1 MHRILE
7 RYRATRYSY
16 LEVIFLASCISILTA
31 PSSKAQASE
40 TIGIGGTGSALTTMK
55 HIVEAYRRTG
65 SDLVANIVPNLG
77 SGGGIKAT
85 AAGAIDL
92 GLSARP
98 LKVDEQA
105 HAIMAHEVARTPLV
119 IATAAPKAPIN
130 ISQSE
135 LVGMIDGT
143 RFTWPDGSRLRYILR
158 PKTDAEHTLLSNLSP
173 QLATALD
180 KAHASQSMNIAA
192 TDQDA
197 ADTLEQIPG
206 SIGTTTLALIMS
218 EKRPLKILSLDGVRP
233 SVESIRDGRY
243 RLYKPLYLVTVLN
256 PKPQVRAIIAFI
268 ESAEGAQLLIDNG
281 YFAVKSTPSP

>member
-7 RYRATRYSY
+7 RYCVARYSC
-16 LEVIFLASCISILTA
+16 LAVIFLAPCISILTA

-40 TIGIGGTGSALTTMK
+40 TISIGGTGSALTTMK
-55 HIVEAYRRTG
+55 HIVEAYRRTR
-65 SDLVANIVPNLG
+65 SDFVANIVPNLG

-105 HAIMAHEVARTPLV
+105 LAIMAHEVARTPLV

-135 LVGMIDGT
+135 LIGMIDGT
-143 RFTWPDGSRLRYILR
+143 RFTWPDGSRLRFILR

-197 ADTLEQIPG
+197 ADTLEHIPG

-233 SVESIRDGRY
+233 SLESIRDGSY
-243 RLYKPLYLVTVLN
+243 RLHKPLYLVTVSN

-268 ESAEGAQLLIDNG
+268 ESAEGAQLLSDNG
-281 YFAVKSTPSP
+281 YFAVKNTPSP

>member
-1 MHRILE
+1 MDRILE
-7 RYRATRYSY
+7 RYRATRYSC
-16 LEVIFLASCISILTA
+16 LAVIFLAPCISILPA
-31 PSSKAQASE
+31 PSCKAQASE
-40 TIGIGGTGSALTTMK
+40 TIRIGGTGSALTTMK
-55 HIVEAYRRTG
+55 HIVDAYRRTR

-98 LKVDEQA
+98 LKVEEQA
-105 HAIMAHEVARTPLV
+105 LAIMAREVARTPLV
-119 IATAAPKAPIN
+119 IATAAPKAPSN

-135 LVGMIDGT
+135 LIGMIDGT

-173 QLATALD
+173 QVAAALD

-192 TDQDA
+192 TDQDT
-197 ADTLEQIPG
+197 ADTLENIPG

-218 EKRPLKILSLDGVRP
+218 EKRPLKILSLDGVLP
-233 SVESIRDGRY
+233 SLESVRGGRY
-243 RLYKPLYLVTVLN
+243 PLYKPLYLVTVSN

-268 ESAEGAQLLIDNG
+268 ESTEGAQLLSDNG
-281 YFAVKSTPSP
+281 YFAVKITPSP

>member
-1 MHRILE
+1 MDRILE
-7 RYRATRYSY
+7 RYRATRYSC
-16 LEVIFLASCISILTA
+16 LAVIFLAPCISILSA

-40 TIGIGGTGSALTTMK
+40 TIRIGGTGSALTTMK
-55 HIVEAYRRTG
+55 HIVDAYRRTR

-98 LKVDEQA
+98 LKVEEQA
-105 HAIMAHEVARTPLV
+105 LAIMAREVARTPLV
-119 IATAAPKAPIN
+119 IATAAPKAPSH

-135 LVGMIDGT
+135 LIGMIDGT
-143 RFTWPDGSRLRYILR
+143 RLTWPDGSRLRYILR

-173 QLATALD
+173 QVAAALD

-192 TDQDA
+192 TDQDT
-197 ADTLEQIPG
+197 ADTLENIPG

-218 EKRPLKILSLDGVRP
+218 EKRPLKILSLDGVLP
-233 SVESIRDGRY
+233 SLESVRGDRY
-243 RLYKPLYLVTVLN
+243 PLYKPLYLITVSN

-268 ESAEGAQLLIDNG
+268 ESTEGAQLLTDNG